1 MATYI
6 VIDIDTQTASVDFSQ
21 INTTSAQSMRRNLA
35 NTEAMLSYE
44 VEPSFVTNGRLVPIQ
59 TLNHEEALALLA
71 TPAWSEPIPEEPT
84 E

>member
-21 INTTSAQSMRRNLA
+21 INTTSAQSMTRNLA

-44 VEPSFVTNGRLVPIQ
+44 VEPSFITNGRLVPIQ

-71 TPAWSEPIPEEPT
+71 TPAWSEPIPEE
-84 E
+84 

>member
-21 INTTSAQSMRRNLA
+21 INTTSAQTMTRNLA

-44 VEPSFVTNGRLVPIQ
+44 VEPSFITNGRLVPIQ

-71 TPAWSEPIPEEPT
+71 TPAWSEPIPEA
-84 E
+84 

>member
-21 INTTSAQSMRRNLA
+21 INTTSAQTMTRNLA

-71 TPAWSEPIPEEPT
+71 TPAWSEPIPEE
-84 E
+84 

>member
-21 INTTSAQSMRRNLA
+21 INTTSAQTMRRNLA

>member
-21 INTTSAQSMRRNLA
+21 INTTSAQSMTRNLA

-71 TPAWSEPIPEEPT
+71 TPAWSEPIPEE
-84 E
+84 